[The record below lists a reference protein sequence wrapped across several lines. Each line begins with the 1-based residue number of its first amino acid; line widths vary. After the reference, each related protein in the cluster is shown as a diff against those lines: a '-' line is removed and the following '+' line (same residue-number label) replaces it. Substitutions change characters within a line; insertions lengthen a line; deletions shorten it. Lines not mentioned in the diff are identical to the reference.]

1 MTLSRKRHMDVWS
14 VITIVIFGLYLLFMF
29 YPLFSLF
36 RSSIID
42 IKTGEFSLQ
51 YFQKFFS
58 KKYYWKTIINSF
70 KVTGCVTVMVVLI
83 ATPLAYVLTTIK
95 IKGAEWIRIL
105 ILISSMSAPFIGAYS
120 WILMLG
126 RNGSITRFM
135 ANTFGISTPD
145 IYGFT
150 GIVIV
155 LTLQLVP
162 LVFMYVSG
170 ALKNID
176 NSLLEAAESMNCT
189 GVRKMLHVTIPLIL
203 PTILAGAILVFMRAI
218 ADFGTPML
226 IGEGY
231 KTVPVLVY
239 TEFMGENGGDSGFA
253 AAISIMVIA
262 LTTTAFLIQKYISKK
277 LSYSSSALNPIQAK
291 KITGWK
297 NIVAHLFVYT
307 YLFIALLPQFCVIE
321 TSFRNTS
328 GVVFKEGYSLASYR
342 SAFSKMGLAI
352 QNTISLASISLV
364 VIVFISVLIAYIT
377 VRRAN
382 VITGCLD
389 IATMFPYI
397 VPGSVLGICLISAF
411 NKKPLLLTG
420 STIILIVAFT
430 IKRMPYTI
438 RSSAAILRQIGVSV
452 EEASLSLGASNLKTF
467 FKITLPMMSSGVI
480 SGAIMSW
487 ITIITELSSSIL
499 LYTGKTKTMTI
510 AIYTE
515 VIRGNYGI
523 AAALSTI
530 LTIIT
535 ITSIFIMFKI
545 TGSKEISM

>member
-1 MTLSRKRHMDVWS
+1 MSNRKKLDIWS
-14 VITIVIFGLYLLFMF
+14 VITVAIFGLYILFMF

-36 RSSIID
+36 KSSVLD
-42 IKTGEFSLQ
+42 PESGQFTLA

-58 KKYYWKTIINSF
+58 KKYYLRTVGNSF
-70 KVTGCVTVMVVLI
+70 KVTGCVTFFVVLI
-83 ATPLAYVLTTIK
+83 ATPLAYVMTTVK
-95 IKGAEWIRIL
+95 IKGGEWIRVL

-126 RNGSITRFM
+126 RNGSITRFFK
-135 ANTFGISTPD
+135 NTFGVTMPD

-170 ALKNID
+170 ALKNMD

-189 GVRKMLHVTIPLIL
+189 GIRKMFKVIVPLIL

-231 KTVPVLVY
+231 KTIPVLVY

-253 AAISIMVIA
+253 AAISILVIA
-262 LTTTAFLIQKYISKK
+262 LTTTAFLIQKYVSKK
-277 LSYSSSALNPIQAK
+277 LAYSTSALNPIQAK
-291 KITGWK
+291 KLSGWK
-297 NIVAHLFVYT
+297 NIAAHGFVYL
-307 YLFIALLPQFCVIE
+307 YLLIALLPQICVIE

-328 GVVFKEGYSLASYR
+328 GVVFKPGYSLNSYKG
-342 SAFSKMGLAI
+342 AFSKMGLSI
-352 QNTISLASISLV
+352 QNTLILAAAALA
-364 VIVFISVLIAYIT
+364 VIVLISVLIAYIT
-377 VRRAN
+377 VRRPN
-382 VITGCLD
+382 MITGGLD
-389 IATMFPYI
+389 IAAMFPYI
-397 VPGSVLGICLISAF
+397 VPGSVLGISLISAF
-411 NKKPLLLTG
+411 NKKPLILTG
-420 STIILIVAFT
+420 SAIILIVAFT

-438 RSSAAILRQIGVSV
+438 RSSSAILRQIGVSV
-452 EEASLSLGASNLKTF
+452 EEASLSLGASSLKTF
-467 FKITLPMMSSGVI
+467 FKITLPMMSAGVI

-523 AAALSTI
+523 AASLSTV
-530 LTIIT
+530 LTVIT
-535 ITSIFIMFKI
+535 ILSIFIMFKI

>member
-1 MTLSRKRHMDVWS
+1 MSKKSRVDVWS
-14 VITIVIFGLYLLFMF
+14 FITIAIFGLYILFMF
-29 YPLFSLF
+29 YPLFNLF
-36 RSSIID
+36 KSSVID
-42 IKTGEFSLQ
+42 PKTGEFTLA
-51 YFQKFFS
+51 YFQKFFG
-58 KKYYWKTIINSF
+58 KKYYLNTVINSF
-70 KVTGCVTVMVVLI
+70 KVTGCVTVMVVII
-83 ATPLAYVLTTIK
+83 ATPLAYVLTTVK
-95 IKGAEWIRIL
+95 IKGAEWIRVL

-126 RNGSITRFM
+126 RNGSITRLVK
-135 ANTFGISTPD
+135 NVFGIQMPD

-170 ALKNID
+170 ALKNMD
-176 NSLLEAAESMNCT
+176 NSLLEAAESMNYY
-189 GVRKMLHVTIPLIL
+189 GIRKMMKVTVPLIL
-203 PTILAGAILVFMRAI
+203 PTVLAGAVLVFMRAI

-226 IGEGY
+226 IGEGF

-253 AAISIMVIA
+253 AAISILVIL

-277 LSYSSSALNPIQAK
+277 LAYSTSALNPIQAK
-291 KITGWK
+291 KLTGWK
-297 NIVAHLFVYT
+297 NIAAHGFVYL
-307 YLFIALLPQFCVIE
+307 YLVIALLPQFCVIE

-342 SAFSKMGLAI
+342 SAFSKMGLSI
-352 QNTISLASISLV
+352 QNTLVLALIALA

-377 VRRAN
+377 VRRPN
-382 VITGCLD
+382 PITGGLD

-397 VPGSVLGICLISAF
+397 VPGSVLGISLIGAF
-411 NKKPLLLTG
+411 NKKPLILTG
-420 STIILIVAFT
+420 SAIILIVAFT

-467 FKITLPMMSSGVI
+467 FKITLPMMSAGVI

-530 LTIIT
+530 LTVIT
-535 ITSIFIMFKI
+535 IASIFIMFRI

>member
-1 MTLSRKRHMDVWS
+1 MSKKRKCDVWS
-14 VITIVIFGLYLLFMF
+14 FITIAIFGLYILFMF

-36 RSSIID
+36 KSSVID
-42 IKTGEFSLQ
+42 PETGAFTLG

-58 KKYYWKTIINSF
+58 KKYYLKTVTNSF

-83 ATPLAYVLTTIK
+83 ATPLAYVLTTVK

-120 WILMLG
+120 WILLLG
-126 RNGSITRFM
+126 RNGSITRFFR
-135 ANTFGISTPD
+135 NVLGIQLPD

-150 GIVIV
+150 GIVLV

-170 ALKNID
+170 ALKNLD
-176 NSLLEAAESMNCT
+176 NSLLEAAESMNYY
-189 GVRKMLHVTIPLIL
+189 GIRKMVKVTIPLIL

-231 KTVPVLVY
+231 KTIPVLVY
-239 TEFMGENGGDSGFA
+239 TEFMGENGGDNGFA
-253 AAISIMVIA
+253 AAISILVII
-262 LTTTAFLIQKYISKK
+262 LTTTAFLIQKYVSKK
-277 LSYSSSALNPIQAK
+277 LAYSTSALNPIQPK
-291 KITGWK
+291 KLKGWR
-297 NIVAHLFVYT
+297 NILAHGFVYL
-307 YLFIALLPQFCVIE
+307 YVMVALLPQFCVIE

-328 GVVFKEGYSLASYR
+328 GIVFKEGYSLNSYR
-342 SAFSKMGLAI
+342 SAFDKMGLAI
-352 QNTISLASISLV
+352 QNTLVLALIALA

-377 VRRAN
+377 VRRPNA
-382 VITGCLD
+382 ITGGLD

-397 VPGSVLGICLISAF
+397 VPGSVLGISLIVAF
-411 NKKPLLLTG
+411 NKKPLILTG
-420 STIILIVAFT
+420 GAAILIVAFT

-452 EEASLSLGASNLKTF
+452 EEAALSLGASNLKTF
-467 FKITLPMMSSGVI
+467 FKITLPMMGPGVV

-530 LTIIT
+530 LTVIT
-535 ITSIFIMFKI
+535 IISIFVMFRI

>member
-1 MTLSRKRHMDVWS
+1 MSNKKRLDIWS
-14 VITIVIFGLYLLFMF
+14 VITIVIFGLYILFMF

-36 RSSIID
+36 KSSVID
-42 IKTGEFSLQ
+42 PETGRFTLA
-51 YFQKFFS
+51 YFQKFFG
-58 KKYYWKTIINSF
+58 KKYYWNTVINSF

-95 IKGAEWIRIL
+95 IKGAEWIRVL

-126 RNGSITRFM
+126 RNGAITRFM
-135 ANTFGISTPD
+135 RDTFGISMPD
-145 IYGFT
+145 IYGFA

-170 ALKNID
+170 ALKNMD
-176 NSLLEAAESMNCT
+176 NSLLEAAESMNCS
-189 GVRKMLHVTIPLIL
+189 GIQKMLKVNIPLIL

-226 IGEGY
+226 IGEGF
-231 KTVPVLVY
+231 KTIPVLVY

-253 AAISIMVIA
+253 AAISILVIF

-277 LSYSSSALNPIQAK
+277 LAYSTSALNPIQAK

-297 NIVAHLFVYT
+297 NAAAHAFVYL
-307 YLFIALLPQFCVIE
+307 YLLIALLPQFCVIE

-328 GVVFKEGYSLASYR
+328 GVVFKEGYSLDSYR
-342 SAFSKMGLAI
+342 SAFSKMGLSI
-352 QNTISLASISLV
+352 QNTLILAAIALV
-364 VIVFISVLIAYIT
+364 VIVLISVLIAYIT
-377 VRRAN
+377 VRRSN
-382 VITGCLD
+382 VITGGLD

-397 VPGSVLGICLISAF
+397 VPGSVLGISLITAF
-411 NKKPLLLTG
+411 NRKPLILTG
-420 STIILIVAFT
+420 TTIILIVAFT

-467 FKITLPMMSSGVI
+467 FKITLPMMSAGVI

-530 LTIIT
+530 LTVIT
-535 ITSIFIMFKI
+535 IASIFVMFKI